1 MKNFLYLLFSFSFL
15 LLGCGEDKEMEGMSS
30 LFSRTNGGIQIS
42 YIVKE
47 ETFVL
52 PANIDEYELVSDLE
66 KVMANPNPKYY
77 NVHATLMEDGT
88 VKAEKILTGTG
99 DDDVNNNHLK
109 WRNAPGNH
117 MAKRQVRSP
126 SYTTLYNGSNEV
138 VGTNYAMQG
147 STDRK
152 AQVYSLIKD
161 AVENDRS
168 LSENQFKLLL
178 YSMKHS
184 DLYELDYAG
193 KDFARWV
200 VNYGDGTSLTM
211 IIDAN
216 IRNIVYREYRNE
228 DNEITQSFSSLY
240 EINSAGQYIM
250 TGKIHDV
257 YYVSPE
263 TDLQMIMRTQFTFT
277 QI

>member
-1 MKNFLYLLFSFSFL
+1 MKKSLHLLISFSFL
-15 LLGCGEDKEMEGMSS
+15 VLGCGEDKEMEGLSS
-30 LFSRTNGGIQIS
+30 VFSRANGGIQIS
-42 YIVKE
+42 YSVKE

-52 PANIDEYELVSDLE
+52 PANIDESEQVSDLE

-77 NVHATLMEDGT
+77 VVQATLMEDGT
-88 VKAEKILTGTG
+88 VQAEKILTGTG
-99 DDDVNNNHLK
+99 DDDLNNNHIK

-117 MAKRQVRSP
+117 MAKRQTRSL
-126 SYTTLYNGSNEV
+126 SSTTLYNGSNEV
-138 VGTNYAMQG
+138 VGTNHAMPG
-147 STDRK
+147 SSDRK

-161 AVENDRS
+161 AVEHDRS
-168 LSENQFKLLL
+168 LSEDQFKLLL
-178 YSMKHS
+178 YSMKFS

-200 VNYGDGTSLTM
+200 VHYGDGTSLTM
-211 IIDAN
+211 IVDAN

-240 EINSAGQYIM
+240 EMNSAGQHII

-257 YYVSPE
+257 HYTSPE